1 MAPMRHQSRV
11 IERRRFIWTVGS
23 GALAVGVLGLA
34 ACGDPAVEPGSTLR
48 VTSTTGGP
56 DAAGSATS
64 TTVGQ
69 TGAAADPLTWT
80 RASFVFVSAYILN
93 RSGRAAIV
101 DTGVDGGQA
110 AIETALAEAGLGW
123 AEVDHI
129 VLTHHHGDHVGGLGA
144 AAELASAATLYAG
157 EADIGSIDA
166 PRDLMAVGDGSEVMG
181 LTVIETPGHTAGSIS
196 VLDPDTGVL
205 VVGDALSGGD
215 DGATVSGSNPEFTA
229 DDAQAR
235 QSVLKLAGY
244 PFETIL
250 FGHGE
255 PVVADGA
262 DLLAEY
268 AATLST
274 RY

>member
-1 MAPMRHQSRV
+1 M

-34 ACGDPAVEPGSTLR
+34 ACGDPEGEPGSTLR
-48 VTSTTGGP
+48 VTSTAGAGGSTGSAGATTTGAT
-56 DAAGSATS
+56 DAAAE
-64 TTVGQ
+64 
-69 TGAAADPLTWT
+69 PLTWT
-80 RASFVFVSAYILN
+80 RASFVFVSAYVLT
-93 RSGRAAIV
+93 RGGRAAIV
-101 DTGVDGGQA
+101 DTGVDAGQA
-110 AIETALAEAGLGW
+110 AIEEALAEAGLGW

-129 VLTHHHGDHVGGLGA
+129 VLTHHHPDHVGGLGA
-144 AAELASAATLYAG
+144 AAELAAAATLYAG

-166 PRDLMAVGDGSEVMG
+166 PRELMAVGDGSEVMG
-181 LTVIETPGHTAGSIS
+181 LTVIDTPGHTAGSIS

-229 DDAQAR
+229 DGTQAR
-235 QSVLKLAGY
+235 ESVLKLAGY
-244 PFETIL
+244 SFETIL

-255 PVVADGA
+255 PVLTGGA
-262 DLLAEY
+262 DLLADY
-268 AATLST
+268 AASLST